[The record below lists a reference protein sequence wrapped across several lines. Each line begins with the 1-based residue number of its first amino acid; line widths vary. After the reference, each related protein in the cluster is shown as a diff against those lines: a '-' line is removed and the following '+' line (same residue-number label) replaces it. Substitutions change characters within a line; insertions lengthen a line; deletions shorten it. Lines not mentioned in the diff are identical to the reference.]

1 MNLIGPGVVVNIK
14 AFFKEL
20 QDLETKGLQNVR
32 SRIYIA
38 DRCHIVLDLHQLV
51 DGLEEVE
58 LGIKSI
64 GTTKMG
70 IGPAYSTKASRSGI
84 RL

>member
-38 DRCHIVLDLHQLV
+38 VCYSVLDFMF
-51 DGLEEVE
+51 DC
-58 LGIKSI
+58 
-64 GTTKMG
+64 
-70 IGPAYSTKASRSGI
+70 GPH
-84 RL
+84 